1 MSPRA
6 DRGDEIS
13 TNSENRLVLLGF
25 DPASAVPSGIGRY
38 TRELFSAMAAAPPH
52 AGCIIAR
59 VSVEDWRRAATA
71 RAWALGL
78 GGSQRDSA
86 LPTSLHATS
95 VLAPPRR
102 KQPLVTT
109 IHDLVAFTHPE
120 TLTPHGARWHRRMI
134 TRAVTHADA
143 IVVPTQAVA
152 EQLVTAFQEQATGL
166 RQRIHVIGG
175 APSLVPASKSEGDRS
190 IAHLEL
196 PSGPFVVFVGTREP
210 RKGLDLLI
218 PAVARFPD
226 LSLVLVGPGGWG
238 TLNIQK
244 ISQKSGMELS
254 GTNKRLFVTGVLDD
268 IALATVIER
277 AQTLVMPSRAEGFG
291 LPLVE
296 AMHLGTPVVHSSDP
310 ALVEVAG
317 GAGISFELDASGSK
331 NIGLLSAA
339 IVDAAENRH
348 SLRAA
353 GMQRAQA
360 FSWGESARRIWDIHL
375 NL

>member
-1 MSPRA
+1 
-6 DRGDEIS
+6 
-13 TNSENRLVLLGF
+13 
-25 DPASAVPSGIGRY
+25 
-38 TRELFSAMAAAPPH
+38 
-52 AGCIIAR
+52 
-59 VSVEDWRRAATA
+59 
-71 RAWALGL
+71 
-78 GGSQRDSA
+78 
-86 LPTSLHATS
+86 
-95 VLAPPRR
+95 
-102 KQPLVTT
+102 
-109 IHDLVAFTHPE
+109 
-120 TLTPHGARWHRRMI
+120 MI
-134 TRAVTHADA
+134 TRAVAHADA
-143 IVVPTQAVA
+143 IVVPTEAVA
-152 EQLVTAFQEQATGL
+152 EQLVTEFQGQATGL

-175 APSLVPASKSEGDRS
+175 APSLAPATKAEADRS

-196 PSGPFVVFVGTREP
+196 PPGPFVVFVGTREP

-218 PAVARFPD
+218 PAVARVPD

-244 ISQKSGMELS
+244 ISQESGMELS
-254 GTNKRLFVTGVLDD
+254 ATNKRLFVTGVLDD

-277 AQTLVMPSRAEGFG
+277 ARTLVMPSRAEGFG

-317 GAGISFELDASGSK
+317 GAGISFELDASDSK
-331 NIGLLSAA
+331 TIGLLSAA